1 MSTMLLSIKPKY
13 AKVIL
18 EGKKQY
24 EFRKSKPKDG
34 VDRIVFYASSPQK
47 QVVGEATI
55 DEILEGTP
63 KEIWEIAK
71 TAAGITKKFYFSY
84 YAGKDKAIAYKL
96 KDVISMKHRRRYPI
110 TESTKPLNHL
120 YIWINS

>member
-18 EGKKQY
+18 EGNKLY
-24 EFRKSKPKDG
+24 EFRKSKPKAG
-34 VDRIVFYASSPQK
+34 VDRIIFYASAPQK
-47 QVVGEATI
+47 EVVGEATI

-63 KEIWEIAK
+63 KEVWEIAK
-71 TAAGITKKFYFSY
+71 SAAGITKKFYFSY

-96 KDVISMKHRRRYPI
+96 KDVVVYETPKCLSEYG
-110 TESTKPLNHL
+110 LNQAPQSFVYL
-120 YIWINS
+120 D

>member
-1 MSTMLLSIKPKY
+1 MSAMLLSIKPKY

-24 EFRKSKPKDG
+24 EFRKSRPKGG
-34 VDRIVFYASSPQK
+34 VDRIIFYASSPQK
-47 QVVGEATI
+47 EVVGEATI
-55 DEILEGTP
+55 DKILEGTP

-96 KDVISMKHRRRYPI
+96 KDVVIY
-110 TESTKPLNHL
+110 EKPKALSDYGIHQAPQSFVYL
-120 YIWINS
+120 

>member
-24 EFRKSKPKDG
+24 EFRKSKP
-34 VDRIVFYASSPQK
+34 
-47 QVVGEATI
+47 TI

-84 YAGKDKAIAYKL
+84 YAGKEKAIAYKL
-96 KDVISMKHRRRYPI
+96 KDVVVYDTPKELSDYGISQAPQSFVY
-110 TESTKPLNHL
+110 LD
-120 YIWINS
+120 

>member
-1 MSTMLLSIKPKY
+1 MSAMLLSIKPKY

-34 VDRIVFYASSPQK
+34 VDRGIRCTTTTK
-47 QVVGEATI
+47 KEVVGEALI

-84 YAGKDKAIAYKL
+84 YSGKDKAIAYKL
-96 KDVISMKHRRRYPI
+96 KNIVIY
-110 TESTKPLNHL
+110 EKPRALSDYSIRQAPRSFVSL
-120 YIWINS
+120 

>member
-24 EFRKSKPKDG
+24 EFRKSKPKND
-34 VDRIVFYASSPQK
+34 VNRIIFYASSPQK
-47 QVVGEATI
+47 QVVGEA
-55 DEILEGTP
+55 EIEDILIGTP
-63 KEIWEIAK
+63 KDIWEIAK
-71 TAAGITKKFYFSY
+71 TAAGITEKFFFSY

-96 KDVISMKHRRRYPI
+96 KDVIVY
-110 TESTKPLNHL
+110 ESPKDLSDFGISKAPQSFVYLH
-120 YIWINS
+120 